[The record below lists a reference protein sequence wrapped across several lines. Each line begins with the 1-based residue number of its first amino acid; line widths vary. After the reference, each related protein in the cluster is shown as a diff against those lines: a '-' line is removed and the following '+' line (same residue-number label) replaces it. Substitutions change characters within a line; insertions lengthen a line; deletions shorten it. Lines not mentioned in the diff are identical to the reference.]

1 MGLAYSQV
9 RACCRRNVIVTDN
22 GESVALTAQEFDS
35 VDIEPE
41 WGGNFYIAPNLRVVT
56 YPPRHWS
63 HSGSSRSSS
72 LRRTSSES
80 SLSDYE

>member
-9 RACCRRNVIVTDN
+9 SACCRRNVIVTDN

-35 VDIEPE
+35 VDIESDL
-41 WGGNFYIAPNLRVVT
+41 GGNFYISPDLRVIT
-56 YPPRHWS
+56 HPPRHWS
-63 HSGSSRSSS
+63 YSGSSRSSS
-72 LRRTSSES
+72 LRKTSSES